1 MEDSHIQVID
11 PGAYCLPLCPEMDI
25 PPKRASIEAIPLS
38 SRPLGERLY
47 EGHDDFPESTPSEA
61 TLDTSATTAEDSVSG
76 IAESVAGD
84 PIYIGGIEDRDE
96 PRNGRVEEDEDDL
109 ELTDDELDAPE
120 GGKNAVEPE
129 EEGPPAPLPLPQE
142 HIYVQ
147 DPRQPLLLRDFHV
160 LKTLGKCDLC
170 PDPPPAHGPLMHF
183 QSL

>member
-1 MEDSHIQVID
+1 MADSHIQIVD
-11 PGAYCLPLCPEMDI
+11 SGADCVSPCDEMGII
-25 PPKRASIEAIPLS
+25 PQKQASLEAVHIPSHL
-38 SRPLGERLY
+38 LGLNPERLY
-47 EGHDDFPESTPSEA
+47 EGHEDFPESTPSEA

-76 IAESVAGD
+76 VAESVAGD

-96 PRNGRVEEDEDDL
+96 PTNGRVEDDEDDL

-120 GGKNAVEPE
+120 EGKNVVEPE

-160 LKTLGKCDLC
+160 LKTLGKCDPC
-170 PDPPPAHGPLMHF
+170 TN
-183 QSL
+183 